1 MARRARGL
9 AARLLRGLG
18 FGVLA
23 LLSIAA
29 IAVAAFPFERLA
41 PALGAR
47 IERETGVATRIETLG
62 AKLALSGPT
71 LEASGVTLRW
81 PSGEVLAV
89 DAVRARPAR
98 ASAWLRGVPT
108 AHVTVEASYGSFDG
122 DLSREAVHGQL
133 ARFDFARLPPAWFG
147 EAGSPLAGD
156 IDARVDLVRLGE
168 QWSGTVTLSG
178 GEGSLALPGSPVA
191 IPYERIDAAAR
202 LDDAGTV
209 HLDSLALAGP
219 MLTARATGTV
229 AAGRGGPATG
239 AIAIEAEVERMDPG
253 LAPSFAQ
260 YGIAL
265 DEQGAGRI
273 RVTGAAGQVEL
284 R

>member
-18 FGVLA
+18 FGALA
-23 LLSIAA
+23 LLGIAA
-29 IAVAAFPFERLA
+29 FAMAFFPFERLA
-41 PALGAR
+41 PALSAR
-47 IERETGVATRIETLG
+47 IERETGVATRIESLG
-62 AKLALSGPT
+62 ANLELSGPT
-71 LEASGVTLRW
+71 IEARGVTLRW
-81 PSGEVLAV
+81 PSGEVLAL

-108 AHVTVEASYGSFDG
+108 AHVAVDASCGSFEG

-133 ARFDFARLPPAWFG
+133 ARFDFARLPAAWLG

-168 QWSGTVTLSG
+168 QWSGSATLAG

-202 LDDAGTV
+202 LDDSGTL
-209 HLDSLALAGP
+209 HLESLALAGP
-219 MLTARATGTV
+219 MMSARASGTI
-229 AAGRGGPATG
+229 AAGPSGPASG
-239 AIAIEAEVERMDPG
+239 AIVITANIERFDPA
-253 LAPSFAQ
+253 LLRALAQ
-260 YGIAL
+260 YGVTL
-265 DEQGAGRI
+265 DAKGAGRI
-273 RVTGAAGQVEL
+273 SVTGMPGRIEM

>member
-18 FGVLA
+18 FGLLA
-23 LLSIAA
+23 LLGIAA

-41 PALGAR
+41 PALSAR

-98 ASAWLRGVPT
+98 ASEWLRGVPT
-108 AHVTVEASYGSFDG
+108 AHVAVEASYGSFDG

-133 ARFDFARLPPAWFG
+133 ARFDFARLPAAWFG
-147 EAGSPLAGD
+147 EAGSPLAGE

-168 QWSGTVTLSG
+168 QWSGTVTLAG
-178 GEGSLALPGSPVA
+178 GEGSLTLPGSPVA
-191 IPYERIDAAAR
+191 IPFERIDAAAR
-202 LDDAGTV
+202 LDDTGML
-209 HLDSLALAGP
+209 HLESLVLAGP
-219 MLTARATGTV
+219 MLSARAAGTV
-229 AAGRGGPATG
+229 ASGSGGPATG
-239 AIAIEAEVERMDPG
+239 AVAIEAKIERLDPA
-253 LAPSFAQ
+253 LMPSLAQ
-260 YGIAL
+260 YGLKL
-265 DEQGAGRI
+265 DAAGAGQI
-273 RVTGAAGQVEL
+273 HLGGTTDQIEL
-284 R
+284 H